1 MTSSDALLKKIER
14 AEDVLYDEVRR
25 KLVPDR

>member
-14 AEDVLYDEVRR
+14 AEDVLYDEGP
-25 KLVPDR
+25 LQIALL